1 MASFKPAPAPSSTP
15 KSSIHISIRAARDI
29 ILGASSHSNPL
40 PLYSNLDARH
50 PPSKRAPRK
59 RLALNTKLYFSG
71 NSSITLT
78 HAVVKPKLVG
88 WEGGLKLVDGETNVP
103 PPVSSGSPGSHSSDQ
118 NSTTLVTSE
127 SLAMA
132 ILAVG
137 SSDNNSTPSSRT
149 SLRTALFQLPP
160 SARPFQ
166 YTSYRNALDGP
177 QVRNVYT
184 PKFVQGQG
192 WVPAFGG
199 VNNEPEPVPAPSR
212 PAATNS
218 GPRYPVRASRAKPA
232 ANAEAGAG
240 GEAGEAEAP
249 VEEKTAAP
257 TKPGGKGKNKNHG
270 KGKAKVSKPSSAAL
284 AEKADEEA
292 RESSVAPATSTAGSK
307 KRVRVQDAAEDSAN
321 GDTSIGDAAID
332 AEEDT
337 GRATRA
343 SKRRKVASDMP
354 PPSTIPPHAKGS
366 SRKPNARDDSASL
379 DGDNVE
385 ESSTTRK
392 TRSAKRASTTAPE
405 AEDSPDA
412 TMFDVESS
420 APGNSR
426 SSGRATKAR
435 AGSHDNK
442 SSSPPSSTASQAQAA
457 PKDQPA
463 KRSHKKKVPAPPAP
477 QAETTSNS
485 GKATSPVPP
494 THSYSTRRAGGM
506 TRTVSNGSNSAA
518 KGRTSP
524 SGSDETLVER
534 GGSALPSDSVS
545 KIIPEPAPVA
555 AVV

>member
-1 MASFKPAPAPSSTP
+1 M
-15 KSSIHISIRAARDI
+15 

-40 PLYSNLDARH
+40 PLHSNLDARH

-71 NSSITLT
+71 NSSITVT

-88 WEGGLKLVDGETNVP
+88 WEGGLKLVDGETDVP
-103 PPVSSGSPGSHSSDQ
+103 PTLSSSSPGSQSSDQ

-137 SSDNNSTPSSRT
+137 SSDSNSTPTSRT

-199 VNNEPEPVPAPSR
+199 VNNEPEPAPAPSR
-212 PAATNS
+212 PATTNS
-218 GPRYPVRASRAKPA
+218 GPRYPVRANRAKPT

-240 GEAGEAEAP
+240 GEAGEADAP

-270 KGKAKVSKPSSAAL
+270 KGKAKVAKPSSATP
-284 AEKADEEA
+284 AEKGDEEF
-292 RESSVAPATSTAGSK
+292 RESSVAPAASTAGSK
-307 KRVRVQDAAEDSAN
+307 KRVRVQDTTDDNASE
-321 GDTSIGDAAID
+321 GTSMADASMD
-332 AEEDT
+332 VEEDT

-343 SKRRKVASDMP
+343 SKRRKVANDMP

-366 SRKPNARDDSASL
+366 SRKSNSRDDSASL
-379 DGDNVE
+379 DGDNAE

-392 TRSAKRASTTAPE
+392 TRSAKRATTTAPE

-412 TMFDVESS
+412 TMLDAESS
-420 APGNSR
+420 APG
-426 SSGRATKAR
+426 T
-435 AGSHDNK
+435 
-442 SSSPPSSTASQAQAA
+442 
-457 PKDQPA
+457 
-463 KRSHKKKVPAPPAP
+463 
-477 QAETTSNS
+477 
-485 GKATSPVPP
+485 
-494 THSYSTRRAGGM
+494 
-506 TRTVSNGSNSAA
+506 
-518 KGRTSP
+518 
-524 SGSDETLVER
+524 
-534 GGSALPSDSVS
+534 
-545 KIIPEPAPVA
+545 
-555 AVV
+555 

>member
-1 MASFKPAPAPSSTP
+1 MASFKSAPPSSSSP
-15 KSSIHISIRAARDI
+15 KSSIHISIRAARDM

-40 PLYSNLDARH
+40 PLRSNLDARH

-71 NSSITLT
+71 DSSVTVT

-88 WEGGLKLVDGETNVP
+88 WEGGLKLVDGETDVP
-103 PPVSSGSPGSHSSDQ
+103 PTMSSGSPASHSSDQ

-132 ILAVG
+132 ILAVS
-137 SSDNNSTPSSRT
+137 SSDNNSTPTSRT

-199 VNNEPEPVPAPSR
+199 VNNEPEPAPVPSR

-257 TKPGGKGKNKNHG
+257 TKPGAKGKNKNHG
-270 KGKAKVSKPSSAAL
+270 KGKAKVAKPSSATPADRV
-284 AEKADEEA
+284 DEEV
-292 RESSVAPATSTAGSK
+292 RESSVAPASSTAGSR
-307 KRVRVQDAAEDSAN
+307 KRVRVQDAAEDNENEDISMA
-321 GDTSIGDAAID
+321 DTAID

-343 SKRRKVASDMP
+343 SKRRKVANDMP
-354 PPSTIPPHAKGS
+354 PPPTIPSHAK
-366 SRKPNARDDSASL
+366 
-379 DGDNVE
+379 
-385 ESSTTRK
+385 
-392 TRSAKRASTTAPE
+392 
-405 AEDSPDA
+405 
-412 TMFDVESS
+412 
-420 APGNSR
+420 
-426 SSGRATKAR
+426 
-435 AGSHDNK
+435 
-442 SSSPPSSTASQAQAA
+442 
-457 PKDQPA
+457 
-463 KRSHKKKVPAPPAP
+463 
-477 QAETTSNS
+477 
-485 GKATSPVPP
+485 
-494 THSYSTRRAGGM
+494 
-506 TRTVSNGSNSAA
+506 
-518 KGRTSP
+518 
-524 SGSDETLVER
+524 
-534 GGSALPSDSVS
+534 
-545 KIIPEPAPVA
+545 
-555 AVV
+555 

>member
-1 MASFKPAPAPSSTP
+1 MASFKPAPPPSSTP
-15 KSSIHISIRAARDI
+15 KSSIHISIRAARDM

-40 PLYSNLDARH
+40 PLHSNLDARH

-71 NSSITLT
+71 NSSIPVT

-88 WEGGLKLVDGETNVP
+88 WEGGLKLVDGETDVP
-103 PPVSSGSPGSHSSDQ
+103 LVLSSGSPGSQSSDQ

-137 SSDNNSTPSSRT
+137 SSDNNSTPTSRT

-212 PAATNS
+212 PAATNN
-218 GPRYPVRASRAKPA
+218 GPRYPVRASRAKPV

-240 GEAGEAEAP
+240 GEAGEADAP

-270 KGKAKVSKPSSAAL
+270 KGKAK
-284 AEKADEEA
+284 
-292 RESSVAPATSTAGSK
+292 
-307 KRVRVQDAAEDSAN
+307 
-321 GDTSIGDAAID
+321 
-332 AEEDT
+332 
-337 GRATRA
+337 
-343 SKRRKVASDMP
+343 
-354 PPSTIPPHAKGS
+354 
-366 SRKPNARDDSASL
+366 
-379 DGDNVE
+379 
-385 ESSTTRK
+385 
-392 TRSAKRASTTAPE
+392 
-405 AEDSPDA
+405 
-412 TMFDVESS
+412 
-420 APGNSR
+420 
-426 SSGRATKAR
+426 AR

-442 SSSPPSSTASQAQAA
+442 SSPPPSSTASQAQAA
-457 PKDQPA
+457 PKDQPP
-463 KRSHKKKVPAPPAP
+463 KRSHKKKVPAPSAP
-477 QAETTSNS
+477 PAETTA
-485 GKATSPVPP
+485 KATSPVPP

-506 TRTVSNGSNSAA
+506 TRSVSNGSNSNA

-545 KIIPEPAPVA
+545 KIIPEPAPVP